1 MSTVEGKVV
10 AMFVASAARDP
21 MRPVEVVRAVTGKGL
36 DGDRYFAL
44 KGTFSSDS
52 PRPDGELTLIEL
64 EALEAAARD
73 YGVALKLGEARRN
86 VVTQGVALNHLVGQR
101 FWLGPV
107 EALGMRLCEPCEHL
121 EKLTQKGVLKA
132 FIHRGGLRAQII
144 TGGEVRIGDPIR
156 AAPEL
161 HGFSARLP

>member
-1 MSTVEGKVV
+1 MTQVEGKVV
-10 AMFVASAARDP
+10 AMFVTPAACDP
-21 MRPVEVVRAVTGKGL
+21 MRPVDVVRAVAGRGL

-44 KGTFSSDS
+44 KGTFSHDS

-73 YGVALKLGEARRN
+73 YGVAIKPGEARRN
-86 VVTQGVALNHLVGQR
+86 IVTQGVALNHLVGQR
-101 FWLGPV
+101 FRLGPV
-107 EALGMRLCEPCEHL
+107 EVLGIRLCEPCEHM

-144 TGGEVRIGDPIR
+144 TGGEVRIGDPVR
-156 AAPEL
+156 AAPA
-161 HGFSARLP
+161 HHDPS